1 MAAAAQHFV
10 ASPGDTYSMD
20 AFQFSKSRK
29 TRVANQF
36 LQGEQVFFHA
46 KPSSCRAPSTFHR
59 QNIFC
64 QIPVP
69 SFAPRHLQCDVVVTE
84 EGRARAHS
92 PFALRVVI
100 SFSILADVIFLQVLV
115 LPSALIG
122 EVVGEAF

>member
-1 MAAAAQHFV
+1 
-10 ASPGDTYSMD
+10 MD

-84 EGRARAHS
+84 EGRAHS